1 MEPGARVKCLD
12 TSSLRKVRNT
22 PRDQIRVHGGPLV
35 KLKLGLPSGSLQQTT
50 LEMFKRAGYTVSVGD
65 RSYFPSIDD
74 EEMEIVLF
82 RAQEISVFVEQ
93 GVLDAGVTG
102 KDWIEENGSKVV
114 EVAELKYAKRGP
126 GQVKWVLAVPNDSKI
141 ESIKQL
147 NGKRIATEA
156 VNLTRRFLRRHNVKA
171 EVEFSWG
178 ATEVKAPDCVDA
190 IVDVTETGSSL
201 RANNLRVVATI
212 MESTNRL
219 IANRDAWKDGW
230 KRNKI
235 ENLSVLLQ
243 GALNALTKVGLKMN
257 VPEAKLETVLKTLP
271 ALRNPTISHLAQEG
285 WVAVETIVEE
295 HIVRQLIPALTEAGA
310 EGIVEYPLNKVIY

>member
-1 MEPGARVKCLD
+1 
-12 TSSLRKVRNT
+12 
-22 PRDQIRVHGGPLV
+22 
-35 KLKLGLPSGSLQQTT
+35 
-50 LEMFKRAGYTVSVGD
+50 MFKRAGYNISVGD
-65 RSYFPSIDD
+65 RSYFPSVDD
-74 EEMEIVLF
+74 EEMEVVLF
-82 RAQEISVFVEQ
+82 RAQEISIFVEQ
-93 GVLDAGVTG
+93 GVLDAGITG
-102 KDWIEENGSKVV
+102 KDWIEENASKVV
-114 EVAELKYAKRGP
+114 EVAELRYAKRGP
-126 GQVKWVLAVPNDSKI
+126 GQVKWVVAVPNDSKI
-141 ESIKQL
+141 KSVKQL
-147 NGKRIATEA
+147 VGKRIATE
-156 VNLTRRFLRRHNVKA
+156 VVKLTERFLRQHGVKA

-219 IANRDAWKDGW
+219 IANRDAWKNRW

-243 GALNALTKVGLKMN
+243 GALNALTRVGLKMN
-257 VPEAKLETVLKTLP
+257 VPEAKLKAVLKALP

-295 HIVRQLIPALTEAGA
+295 HIVRRIIPALMKAGA
-310 EGIVEYPLNKVIY
+310 EGIVEYPLSKVIY

>member
-1 MEPGARVKCLD
+1 
-12 TSSLRKVRNT
+12 
-22 PRDQIRVHGGPLV
+22 V
-35 KLKLGLPSGSLQQTT
+35 KLKVGLPSGSLQQTT
-50 LEMFKRAGYTVSVGD
+50 LEMFKRAGYNISVGD
-65 RSYFPSIDD
+65 RSYFPSVDD
-74 EEMEIVLF
+74 EEMEVVLF

-93 GVLDAGVTG
+93 GVLDVGITG

-114 EVAELKYAKRGP
+114 EVAELRYAKRGP
-126 GQVKWVLAVPNDSKI
+126 GQVKWVLAVPDDSRIK
-141 ESIKQL
+141 SVKQL
-147 NGKRIATEA
+147 AGKRIATEV
-156 VNLTRRFLRRHNVKA
+156 VNLTKKFLRQHKVKA

-201 RANNLRVVATI
+201 RANDLRVVATI

-219 IANRDAWKDGW
+219 IANRDAWKNRW

-235 ENLSVLLQ
+235 ENLAVLLQ

-257 VPEAKLETVLKTLP
+257 VPEANLKAVLKALP

-295 HIVRQLIPALTEAGA
+295 HIVRRIIPALRKAGA
-310 EGIVEYPLNKVIY
+310 EGIVEYPLSKVIY